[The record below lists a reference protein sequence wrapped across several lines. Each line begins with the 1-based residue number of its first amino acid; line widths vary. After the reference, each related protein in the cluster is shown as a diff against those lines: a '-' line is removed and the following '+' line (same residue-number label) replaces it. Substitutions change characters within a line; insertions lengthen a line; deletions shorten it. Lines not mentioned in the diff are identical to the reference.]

1 MKKSKIA
8 KIIWVLLII
17 ILILGI
23 GCLFFL
29 PKLYD
34 VFKDPSI
41 ETFGEHTLVYRFA
54 FFTCYII
61 CFIIIYK
68 LICLFKYVFSDTPFK
83 KEVEKILKVCAVLFI
98 IIFLIV
104 TIKAFF
110 IPTILTFGVAFVCLL
125 SSLSFYCLAEVIKAA
140 ICYKNEIDYTV

>member
-17 ILILGI
+17 IMILGI

-29 PKLYD
+29 PRLYD
-34 VFKDPSI
+34 LFKDPSI
-41 ETFGEHTLVYRFA
+41 ETFGEHTLIYKTA
-54 FFTCYII
+54 FFMCYRI
-61 CFIIIYK
+61 CFIIIYE

-83 KEVEKILKVCAVLFI
+83 KEVEKILKLCAILFML
-98 IIFLIV
+98 IFLIV

-125 SSLSFYCLAEVIKAA
+125 ASLSFYCLAEVIKAA